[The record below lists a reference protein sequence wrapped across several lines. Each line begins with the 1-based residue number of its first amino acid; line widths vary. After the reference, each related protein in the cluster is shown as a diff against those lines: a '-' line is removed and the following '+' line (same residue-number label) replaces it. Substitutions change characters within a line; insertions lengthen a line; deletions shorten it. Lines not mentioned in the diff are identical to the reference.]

1 MRTNSFIIFFFIL
14 LSNVFAQTNL
24 IENWDGNGDINTT
37 TSYPD
42 KYGWDVTN
50 GTFNYANSSSGI
62 RWSDVNTSSN
72 PVHYLNNGAYSGRL
86 LMIRWDGAGS
96 TALSSVYSYPV
107 TLQAGKRYK
116 FSWNYEWWNN
126 ASVPTYTV
134 GVGTTKDGLNSISTN
149 EFVCSSD
156 KNTLT
161 YGEFSF
167 FITGSGTYYLTIKA
181 NNLAVLGGI
190 GNLSI
195 VEIPRVL
202 ESNVSSINLNYYNTE
217 QSVSISPNAT
227 SEPIN
232 ILAPAGIKFSP
243 TTLPSSG
250 GTFNVSSADSTS
262 LSGNI
267 TVFQG
272 DDIINIPVNASFK
285 EGFIKAGRI
294 DTLDIDGAWCW
305 FADPRALYH
314 KGEKEQTY
322 FSWVTGTGDIVIA
335 TYNHQTGEY
344 KKNTLSERLQVDDH
358 ANPSIFIRKD
368 GKIILFYSKHFDTV
382 MRYRIS
388 TNAED
393 ITSFGTEKTFGY
405 NVTYPYPFQV
415 GDDIVVFY
423 RGDTDWHPIM
433 AVSHDNGET
442 FETQTKFIVGG
453 GQRPYTRYSQDPTG
467 AIHVAF
473 TTGHPRNEPNN
484 KIYYACFK
492 DGKFY
497 KANGSL
503 IKDYNNGVNPLN
515 IDANDAETVYNASGG
530 KGWIWDITVDSLNK
544 PVMVFAAFP
553 LDTDHRYHY
562 ARWTGTEWYQKQ
574 LTNAGKWFPQTP
586 AGVTE
591 PEPNYSGG
599 ISLDYDDPSQVY
611 LSKQVKGVFEIL
623 KFSTPDGG
631 VTWDS
636 TAITWNT
643 PPHLVNVRPIVPRNH
658 KPGFFDVLWMR
669 GTYTF
674 YTNYHTSIVFQM
686 DSLKTSFDRIEL
698 NPETLS
704 VHKGTTSKL
713 NVSFYPAF
721 STADKTLSWSSSDE
735 NVATVNNGV
744 VTGISVG
751 KTTITATTS
760 NGKSASMTVNVLA
773 PEFITNALFDFGM
786 STSPVVTGGT
796 QVTESTFIG
805 NSYGWLPNSVVYSR
819 DRGAGANDLLRD
831 FLLASTPATFAVFVP
846 NGNYRVIIQQGDLSY
861 AHDNMSVSLNGIL
874 AASGINSTSGT
885 FTTTEFEVTVT
896 NEKLEFTFADNGG
909 SDANWVVNSLEIRG
923 ITNSLIDDNLECF
936 INENT
941 LIKVY
946 DSSGRLILNEK
957 LMNRNYSQLL
967 KSTLKKKAVYMVA
980 LDNQDNKRIIKFVM

>member
-1 MRTNSFIIFFFIL
+1 
-14 LSNVFAQTNL
+14 
-24 IENWDGNGDINTT
+24 
-37 TSYPD
+37 
-42 KYGWDVTN
+42 
-50 GTFNYANSSSGI
+50 
-62 RWSDVNTSSN
+62 
-72 PVHYLNNGAYSGRL
+72 
-86 LMIRWDGAGS
+86 
-96 TALSSVYSYPV
+96 
-107 TLQAGKRYK
+107 
-116 FSWNYEWWNN
+116 
-126 ASVPTYTV
+126 
-134 GVGTTKDGLNSISTN
+134 
-149 EFVCSSD
+149 
-156 KNTLT
+156 
-161 YGEFSF
+161 
-167 FITGSGTYYLTIKA
+167 
-181 NNLAVLGGI
+181 
-190 GNLSI
+190 
-195 VEIPRVL
+195 
-202 ESNVSSINLNYYNTE
+202 
-217 QSVSISPNAT
+217 
-227 SEPIN
+227 
-232 ILAPAGIKFSP
+232 
-243 TTLPSSG
+243 
-250 GTFNVSSADSTS
+250 
-262 LSGNI
+262 
-267 TVFQG
+267 
-272 DDIINIPVNASFK
+272 
-285 EGFIKAGRI
+285 
-294 DTLDIDGAWCW
+294 
-305 FADPRALYH
+305 
-314 KGEKEQTY
+314 
-322 FSWVTGTGDIVIA
+322 
-335 TYNHQTGEY
+335 
-344 KKNTLSERLQVDDH
+344 
-358 ANPSIFIRKD
+358 
-368 GKIILFYSKHFDTV
+368 
-382 MRYRIS
+382 
-388 TNAED
+388 
-393 ITSFGTEKTFGY
+393 
-405 NVTYPYPFQV
+405 
-415 GDDIVVFY
+415 
-423 RGDTDWHPIM
+423 
-433 AVSHDNGET
+433 
-442 FETQTKFIVGG
+442 
-453 GQRPYTRYSQDPTG
+453 
-467 AIHVAF
+467 
-473 TTGHPRNEPNN
+473 
-484 KIYYACFK
+484 
-492 DGKFY
+492 
-497 KANGSL
+497 
-503 IKDYNNGVNPLN
+503 
-515 IDANDAETVYNASGG
+515 
-530 KGWIWDITVDSLNK
+530 
-544 PVMVFAAFP
+544 MVFAAFP

-586 AGVTE
+586 EGATE

-599 ISLDYDDPSQVY
+599 ISLNYNNPSQVY

-643 PPHLVNVRPIVPRNH
+643 PPQLVNVRPIVPRNH

-773 PEFITNALFDFGM
+773 PEFITNVLFDFGM

-796 QVTESTFIG
+796 QVTESTFIS

-861 AHDNMSVSLNGIL
+861 AHDNMSVSLNGTL
-874 AASGINSTSGT
+874 AASGINSALGS
-885 FTTTEFEVTVT
+885 FTATEFEVTVT

-980 LDNQDNKRIIKFVM
+980 FDNHSDRKMIKIVM